1 MGYRVLFT
9 GSVESCQYLFD
20 QSMARF
26 SPSISG
32 IEWVHQTELS
42 QIELIKRAEKAG
54 YQRGSLYGLY
64 EHDGIGLELLPNGD
78 INIQIRNRFIQ
89 AKQLYRLMA
98 RIEEVAAPFLPKPY
112 DLFNMDGVQEGM
124 FVS

>member
-9 GSVESCQYLFD
+9 GSEESCQYLFD

-54 YQRGSLYGLY
+54 YQRGSLYVLY
-64 EHDGIGLELLPNGD
+64 EHDGIGLVLLPNGD
-78 INIQIRNRFIQ
+78 INIQIRNRLEFRSLGIIN
-89 AKQLYRLMA
+89 L
-98 RIEEVAAPFLPKPY
+98 
-112 DLFNMDGVQEGM
+112 
-124 FVS
+124 S

>member
-9 GSVESCQYLFD
+9 GSEESCQYLFD

-32 IEWVHQTELS
+32 IEWVQQTELS

-54 YQRGSLYGLY
+54 YQRGSLYVLY
-64 EHDGIGLELLPNGD
+64 EHDGIGLVLLPNGD
-78 INIQIRNRFIQ
+78 INIQIRNRLEFRSLGIIN
-89 AKQLYRLMA
+89 L
-98 RIEEVAAPFLPKPY
+98 
-112 DLFNMDGVQEGM
+112 
-124 FVS
+124 S